1 MKKILL
7 LILLF
12 PLTLYANK
20 GKNGEVNFLT
30 WAGYIK
36 PGVIE
41 QFEQET
47 GIKVNATYADSHYS
61 FETKLISI
69 NNEYDVAIPSLA
81 PFFMRQVQ
89 FGLFQPLYHSL
100 LRNYKYIDP
109 KVIAFEKNRN
119 NSDDYAVPFMIDTVG
134 IGYDY
139 KKIINIMPD
148 APLQSLDLV
157 FNPEIVKQFAECG
170 VEILDSPEE
179 IFGLALIYLGLDPNA
194 GSEEDLKKASEV
206 LSKIRPYINNISGS
220 LYFSNLGSGD
230 NCLVIGY
237 SGDILHARKISKQY
251 DNDLDIRYIFPEE
264 GSILTLDL
272 MAVLANAPN
281 KDNAYKLIDFIMRPE
296 INAEIANAIGFT
308 SPNLASYFL
317 IKPELRDNPNIYPLQ
332 HNIDK
337 IYTLKI
343 PSSSFNR
350 LRNHAWMKFLSDEK

>member
-1 MKKILL
+1 MKKIFL

-12 PLTLYANK
+12 PFTIHAKK
-20 GKNGEVNFLT
+20 GENGEVNFLT
-30 WAGYIK
+30 WAEYIK

-41 QFEQET
+41 KFEEET

-61 FETKLISI
+61 FETKLIAI

-89 FGLFQPLYHSL
+89 FGLFQPLDH
-100 LRNYKYIDP
+100 LRLKNYKYIDP

-119 NSDDYAVPFMIDTVG
+119 NSDDYAVPFMFDTVG
-134 IGYDY
+134 IGYNY
-139 KKIINIMPD
+139 NKIIEIMPN

-157 FNPEIVKQFAECG
+157 FDPNIVKNFAGCG
-170 VEILDSPEE
+170 VEFLDSSEE
-179 IFGLALIYLGLDPNA
+179 IFGLALIYLGIDPNSE
-194 GSEEDLKKASEV
+194 SEEDLKKASEV
-206 LSKIRPYINNISGS
+206 LGKIRPYINSVSGS

-237 SGDILHARKISKQY
+237 SGDILHARKISTQY
-251 DNDLDIRYIFPEE
+251 DNNLDIRYILPKE

-296 INAEIANAIGFT
+296 VNAEIANSIGFT
-308 SPNLASYFL
+308 SPNLESYPL

-332 HNIDK
+332 HGIDK

-343 PSSSFNR
+343 PTSPFNR
-350 LRNHAWMKFLSDEK
+350 LRNRAWMKFLSDER